1 MCICSLEVISS
12 KLQINQVQMWLPVLN
27 EIRVAT
33 CSVVPIRLL
42 VGLPENLF
50 QASVG
55 QKQTKNL
62 NVFDC
67 LFAASHL
74 FLKRSS

>member
-1 MCICSLEVISS
+1 MCICSLEIISS
-12 KLQINQVQMWLPVLN
+12 KLQINQVQMWLPVFN

-33 CSVVPIRLL
+33 CSIVPIHLL
-42 VGLPENLF
+42 VELPENLL

-55 QKQTKNL
+55 QKQTKKL

-74 FLKRSS
+74 FLKRSF